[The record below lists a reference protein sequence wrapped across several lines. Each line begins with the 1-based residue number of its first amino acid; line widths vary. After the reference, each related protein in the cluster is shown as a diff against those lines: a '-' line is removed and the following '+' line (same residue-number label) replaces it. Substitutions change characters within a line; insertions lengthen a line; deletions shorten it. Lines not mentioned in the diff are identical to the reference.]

1 MWINPLFLTLGPLRA
16 EQESALLLAFPFLY
30 DCGHSAFSTRHA
42 DCRPCAFRIDFAGG
56 HSLEAR
62 SAGLYLVGE
71 QRKAVSVR
79 RGCSPHP
86 GGFSSSEVPGIWA

>member
-16 EQESALLLAFPFLY
+16 EQESGGHYKLAFPFLY

-42 DCRPCAFRIDFAGG
+42 DCRPCAFCIDFVGG

-71 QRKAVSVR
+71 Q
-79 RGCSPHP
+79 
-86 GGFSSSEVPGIWA
+86 